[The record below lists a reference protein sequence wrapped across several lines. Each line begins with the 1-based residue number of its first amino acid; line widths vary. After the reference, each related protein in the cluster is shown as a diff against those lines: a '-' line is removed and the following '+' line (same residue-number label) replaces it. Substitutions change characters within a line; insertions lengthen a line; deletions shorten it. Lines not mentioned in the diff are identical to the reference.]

1 MGFVVSRHSGAAAE
15 MNGYIALVKRQD
27 RGGYRAFFPDFDGLD
42 AQGRTVEDALAA
54 ARMALKSH
62 AARRARQGEP
72 MPPRRPASDVA
83 MLSEAHGA
91 VGGACIHL
99 RDISVRVRMDRTRTV
114 RK

>member
-1 MGFVVSRHSGAAAE
+1 

-27 RGGYRAFFPDFDGLD
+27 TGGYHAFFPDFDGLSAD
-42 AQGRTVEDALAA
+42 GRTVEDALAA
-54 ARMALKSH
+54 ARTALKSH
-62 AARRARQGEP
+62 AARRARHGEA

-83 MLSEAHGA
+83 ALSVAHGA

-99 RDISVRVRMDRTRTV
+99 RDISVRVRMDRTKAV